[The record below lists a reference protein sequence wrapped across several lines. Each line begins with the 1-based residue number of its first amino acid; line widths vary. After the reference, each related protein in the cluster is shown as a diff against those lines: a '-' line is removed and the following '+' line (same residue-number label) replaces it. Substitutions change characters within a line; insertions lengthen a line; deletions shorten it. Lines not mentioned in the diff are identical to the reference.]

1 MTFGCIRFSFVHLST
16 DALSWHCT
24 VGSRSR
30 GMKSFVFEPDRGV
43 VMEENNVLD
52 NLFEV
57 RGHLGHLGTPQES
70 PKGLQVAIC
79 GVFWTSCF

>member
-1 MTFGCIRFSFVHLST
+1 MAINNLQS
-16 DALSWHCT
+16 T

-43 VMEENNVLD
+43 VMQENNVWD
-52 NLFEV
+52 NLFEFW
-57 RGHLGHLGTPQES
+57 GHLGHLGTPQES

-79 GVFWTSCF
+79 GVFGHLASEHLSLC